1 MADSLEFKPL
11 DQQVM
16 VITGASSGIGL
27 ATALS
32 AAAAG
37 AKLVLAARSE
47 QTLGEIVQGIKDA
60 GGDAIS
66 VAADV
71 GDRQQVE
78 KVAQAAIGKYGRIDT
93 WVNDAGVSIYG
104 RLDEVSEEDSR
115 RLFDTNFWGVVNGSL
130 AALPHLRREGGALI
144 NVGSEVSEAVV
155 PLQGMYSASK
165 HAVKGFTD
173 ALRVEIEEVD
183 KAPVSITLIQPTAV
197 DTPYP
202 QHARNYMNQEAKLPT
217 PQIDPQKVAD
227 AILKAA
233 TQHERDVKV
242 GAGAVLNTTLGKI
255 APGLGD
261 KMSAKQADRQQYNEP
276 PRNPEGTLYK
286 AGEGGRI
293 HGSGGKGENQE
304 EHEEVGAGK
313 ASSAKGSARKG

>member
-1 MADSLEFKPL
+1 
-11 DQQVM
+11 
-16 VITGASSGIGL
+16 
-27 ATALS
+27 
-32 AAAAG
+32 
-37 AKLVLAARSE
+37 
-47 QTLGEIVQGIKDA
+47 
-60 GGDAIS
+60 
-66 VAADV
+66 
-71 GDRQQVE
+71 
-78 KVAQAAIGKYGRIDT
+78 
-93 WVNDAGVSIYG
+93 
-104 RLDEVSEEDSR
+104 
-115 RLFDTNFWGVVNGSL
+115 
-130 AALPHLRREGGALI
+130 PHLRREGGALI

-233 TQHERDVKV
+233 TKHERDVKV

-255 APGLGD
+255 APELGD

-286 AGEGGRI
+286 AGEGGKI

-304 EHEEVGAGK
+304 ELEEVGAGRASSGK
-313 ASSAKGSARKG
+313 SSAKKA